1 MGKIPGFINLMG
13 RFFELFAKATTQAL
27 LLNRHGYS
35 YNFRRAGGIEWSWE
49 QTLEKVAEEKEIKHT
64 ASHLK
69 GFSERNLNDLG
80 ISRSGI
86 EAAVRYGHSEN
97 DFEPEQKKSVA

>member
-1 MGKIPGFINLMG
+1 MGKIPGVINLMS
-13 RFFELFAKATTQAL
+13 RFYELFTKATTHAL
-27 LLNRHGYS
+27 LLRRHGYS
-35 YNFRRAGGIEWSWE
+35 YNFRRAGAAEWSWE
-49 QTLEKVAEEKEIKHT
+49 RTLEKVAEEKEIKHT
-64 ASHLK
+64 VSHLK

-86 EAAVRYGHSEN
+86 EAAVRYGRTEN